1 MDAHNEPRHFLQGK
15 TIFVAGGGV
24 AGSAFV
30 AGLRK
35 LWDPAQKPP
44 TVVVYDRDPRDVTHQ
59 RDAESYSLSISGY
72 NEAGGLVALQKLGL
86 VDDVF
91 AHAISGLDGSGC
103 FKIWGPDWRERL
115 CMRRKPLHGLP
126 TGSIRISRQHLRRVL
141 NDVVE
146 AWDRSRMQWESQC
159 VSVRRLEDT
168 GRMRVQIRK
177 GAVGEAELMEE
188 DCDLLVAA
196 DGANSKL
203 RAWLRPQD
211 KLQYTG
217 AVLRGGLSRF
227 DGGIPR
233 PLGQDWGFI
242 MSNTDVSCFVSP
254 VDKNT
259 VLWAVGHLERDP
271 VPELDRSSDEDVQAV
286 IARGRELGSHFQEP
300 FQTIASRTD
309 PKTVMCISAR
319 DKPSFSHDDPAAIP
333 VVFIGDS
340 NHALSPFAG
349 FGANLA
355 LSDGWDL
362 AEQLCR
368 GSSLV
373 EAVAAYDQ
381 ISEPRARKILEG
393 SHKSL
398 RAGHSTGWRYWV
410 FWAMLWVGQWISWLL
425 AK

>member
-1 MDAHNEPRHFLQGK
+1 MDDHGEARHFLEGK

-35 LWDPAQKPP
+35 LWDPALRPP
-44 TVVVYDRDPRDVTHQ
+44 TVVVYDRHPRDITLQ
-59 RDAESYSLSISGY
+59 RDAESYSLSVSGHS
-72 NEAGGLVALQKLGL
+72 EAGGLVALQKLGL

-91 AHAISGLDGSGC
+91 AHAVSGLDGSGC
-103 FKIWGPDWRERL
+103 FKIWGPDWGERMR
-115 CMRRKPLHGLP
+115 MRRKPLHGLP
-126 TGSIRISRQHLRRVL
+126 TASVRISRKHLRRVL
-141 NDVVE
+141 NDAVD

-159 VSVRRLEDT
+159 VSVRRLDDT
-168 GRMRVQIRK
+168 GRLRVQIRR
-177 GAVGEAELMEE
+177 GRGEEAESMEE

-196 DGANSKL
+196 DGASSKM

-217 AVLRGGLSRF
+217 AVLRGGLSKF
-227 DGGIPR
+227 DGGVPR
-233 PLGQDWGFI
+233 PPGQDWGFI
-242 MSNTDVSCFVSP
+242 MSNTGVSCFLSP

-259 VLWAVGHLERDP
+259 VVWAVGHLERDP
-271 VPELDRSSDEDVQAV
+271 VPELDRTSDKDVQAV
-286 IARGRELGSHFQEP
+286 IARGQELGSHFQEP

-309 PKTVMCISAR
+309 PKTVMCINAR
-319 DKPSFSHDDPAAIP
+319 DKPPFRHDDVAAMP

-368 GSSLV
+368 ASSLA
-373 EAVAAYDQ
+373 EAVAAYDE
-381 ISEPRARKILEG
+381 ISEPRARKILKG
-393 SHKSL
+393 SHKNL

-410 FWAMLWVGQWISWLL
+410 FSAMLWVGRWVGWVLG
-425 AK
+425 K

>member
-1 MDAHNEPRHFLQGK
+1 MGTHDEPRHFLQGK
-15 TIFVAGGGV
+15 TIFVAGAGV

-35 LWDPAQKPP
+35 LWDPALKPP
-44 TVVVYDRDPRDVTHQ
+44 TVVVYDRDPQDITLR
-59 RDAESYSLSISGY
+59 RDADSYSLSISGY
-72 NEAGGLVALQKLGL
+72 SEAGGLVALQRLGL
-86 VDDVF
+86 IDGVF
-91 AHAISGLDGSGC
+91 AHAISGLDESGC
-103 FKIWGPDWRERL
+103 FKIWGPDWQERL

-126 TGSIRISRQHLRRVL
+126 TGSVRISRKNLRSVL
-141 NDVVE
+141 NDAVDT
-146 AWDRSRMQWESQC
+146 WDRSRIQWGSQC
-159 VSVRRLEDT
+159 VSARRLDDT
-168 GRMRVQIRK
+168 GRFRVQIQR
-177 GAVGEAELMEE
+177 GEGGEAELTEE

-196 DGANSKL
+196 DGTNSKL
-203 RAWLRPQD
+203 RAWLRPHD

-217 AVLRGGLSRF
+217 AVLRGGLSKF
-227 DGGIPR
+227 DGGIPN
-233 PLGQDWGFI
+233 PLGQNWGFI
-242 MSNTDVSCFVSP
+242 MSNTGVSCFVSP
-254 VDKNT
+254 VDENT

-309 PKTVMCISAR
+309 PKTVMCISAT
-319 DKPSFSHDDPAAIP
+319 DKQPFCHDDLAAMP

-355 LSDGWDL
+355 LCDGWDL
-362 AEQLCR
+362 AEALCR
-368 GSSLV
+368 ASSLA

-398 RAGHSTGWRYWV
+398 RAGHS
-410 FWAMLWVGQWISWLL
+410 
-425 AK
+425 KC

>member
-1 MDAHNEPRHFLQGK
+1 MDAHDETSHFLEGK
-15 TIFVAGGGV
+15 TIIVAGGGV

-35 LWDPAQKPP
+35 LWDPALKPP
-44 TVVVYDRDPRDVTHQ
+44 TVVVYDRDSRDINLQ
-59 RDAESYSLSISGY
+59 RDAESYSLSLSGY
-72 NEAGGLVALQKLGL
+72 SEAGGLVALQKLGL
-86 VDDVF
+86 VDDAF

-126 TGSIRISRQHLRRVL
+126 TGSVRISRKHLRRVL
-141 NDVVE
+141 NDAVD
-146 AWDRSRMQWESQC
+146 AWNRSHIQWESQC
-159 VSVRRLEDT
+159 LSVRKLDT
-168 GRMRVQIRK
+168 GRLRVQIRR
-177 GAVGEAELMEE
+177 GTGDEAELMEE

-196 DGANSKL
+196 DGASSKL

-217 AVLRGGLSRF
+217 AVLRGGLSKL
-227 DGGIPR
+227 DGGIPS

-242 MSNTDVSCFVSP
+242 MSNTGVSCFVSP

-271 VPELDRSSDEDVQAV
+271 TPELDRTSDEDVQAV
-286 IARGRELGSHFQEP
+286 IARGTELGSRFQEP

-309 PKTVMCISAR
+309 PKTVMCINAR
-319 DKPSFSHDDPAAIP
+319 DKPPFRHDDLDAMP

-362 AEQLCR
+362 AEQLCS
-368 GSSLV
+368 GSSLA

-381 ISEPRARKILEG
+381 ISEPRARKILKS

-398 RAGHSTGWRYWV
+398 RAGHSTGWRYWM
-410 FWAMLWVGQWISWLL
+410 FWAMLWVGQWVGWLL
-425 AK
+425 GR